1 MSGQNW
7 RTASYSSEN
16 GGECIEVA
24 DGTRSIFV
32 RDTKERNLGNART
45 VLSVTSEAWVTFTGS
60 LR

>member
-24 DGTRSIFV
+24 DGTRSVLI
-32 RDTKERNLGNART
+32 RDTKERNLGNSRT
-45 VLSVTSEAWVTFTGS
+45 VLNVTSEAWAAFTGS

>member
-7 RTASYSSEN
+7 RKASYSSEN

-24 DGTRSIFV
+24 DGTRSVLV

-45 VLSVTSEAWVTFTGS
+45 VLNVTPEAWAAFTGS